1 MKIRI
6 KEAEE
11 IKQDDQ
17 LLSQLKDEMSDLI
30 GDIEDTLKDKSKE
43 QKEGV
48 LTTAGVILAV
58 PAVLGLIAKF
68 GKSATKLFKKIVG
81 EKPNDKKELE
91 QYFAR
96 LGKLA
101 DNLHHLYMKPLEILM
116 SKFIKDPTKAKKVA
130 NFIFH
135 VIVAI
140 LFLSAGIT
148 AFKAIQSKNISL
160 ATLEAALASVKGGEI
175 KNYIAKLI
183 A

>member
-6 KEAEE
+6 KEAD
-11 IKQDDQ
+11 QNDQ
-17 LLSQLKDEMSDLI
+17 LLSQLKGDMSDLI
-30 GDIEDTLKDKSKE
+30 GDMEDTLEDKSKE
-43 QKEGV
+43 QKEGI
-48 LTTAGVILAV
+48 LTTAGFVLAV
-58 PAVLGLIAKF
+58 PAILGLIAKF
-68 GKSATKLFKKIVG
+68 GKASTALFKKIVG

-130 NFIFH
+130 NFVFH

-140 LFLSAGIT
+140 LFLSAGVT

-160 ATLEAALASVKGGEI
+160 ATLETALASVKGGEI
-175 KNYIAKLI
+175 KSYITKLI
-183 A
+183 S